1 MDLVSVIIPYYKKKK
16 FIVKSVESVINQTYK
31 NIEIIIIYDNES
43 NIELDYIKNLEN
55 KDFRIKLIINKK
67 NIGAGESRNKGIKF
81 SKGKYIAF
89 LDADDMWV
97 KNKIEKQLF
106 FMQKDNLTVSHSSYK
121 IVDEDDN
128 LIGKRKAR
136 DFYNIKDI
144 IKSCD
149 IGLSSVM
156 LKKSII
162 SKTIKFANLKTKEDF
177 ILWLKILKKG
187 IQIHAIDNELMIWRK
202 TKNSLSSSTF
212 QKLLDGFKVYNKYM
226 GYNFFISLY
235 YLFCLSFNFLKKN
248 IND

>member
-89 LDADDMWV
+89 LDADDIWV

-149 IGLSSVM
+149 IGL
-156 LKKSII
+156 
-162 SKTIKFANLKTKEDF
+162 
-177 ILWLKILKKG
+177 
-187 IQIHAIDNELMIWRK
+187 
-202 TKNSLSSSTF
+202 
-212 QKLLDGFKVYNKYM
+212 
-226 GYNFFISLY
+226 
-235 YLFCLSFNFLKKN
+235 
-248 IND
+248 

>member
-89 LDADDMWV
+89 LDADDIWV

-106 FMQKDNLTVSHSSYK
+106 FY
-121 IVDEDDN
+121 
-128 LIGKRKAR
+128 A
-136 DFYNIKDI
+136 
-144 IKSCD
+144 
-149 IGLSSVM
+149 
-156 LKKSII
+156 
-162 SKTIKFANLKTKEDF
+162 
-177 ILWLKILKKG
+177 KG
-187 IQIHAIDNELMIWRK
+187 
-202 TKNSLSSSTF
+202 
-212 QKLLDGFKVYNKYM
+212 
-226 GYNFFISLY
+226 
-235 YLFCLSFNFLKKN
+235 
-248 IND
+248 

>member
-43 NIELDYIKNLEN
+43 NTELDYIKNLEN
-55 KDFRIKLIINKK
+55 KDVRINLIINKK

-89 LDADDMWV
+89 LDADDIWV

-187 IQIHAIDNELMIWRK
+187 IQIYAIDNELMIWRK

-235 YLFCLSFNFLKKN
+235 YLICLSFNFLKKN

>member
-89 LDADDMWV
+89 LDADDIWV

-162 SKTIKFANLKTKEDF
+162 SKTIKFANLKTKEDYV
-177 ILWLKILKKG
+177 LWLRLAKKG
-187 IQIHAIDNELMIWRK
+187 HKFYGLNKFFTRWMSLN
-202 TKNSLSSSTF
+202 NSLSLP
-212 QKLLDGFKVYNKYM
+212 LLALSK
-226 GYNFFISLY
+226 SL
-235 YLFCLSFNFLKKN
+235 
-248 IND
+248 

>member
-55 KDFRIKLIINKK
+55 KDLRIKLIINKK

-89 LDADDMWV
+89 LDAADIWV

-212 QKLLDGFKVYNKYM
+212 QKLIDAYKVYHNYM
-226 GYNFFISLY
+226 N
-235 YLFCLSFNFLKKN
+235 FNFLKSCYLVLCLS
-248 IND
+248 INFLRK